1 MPHHKKK
8 ILRIAT
14 VAMSLDLLLK
24 GQLAYLDR
32 FFEVRAVSGEDAHLR
47 IVREREGVV
56 TIDVAMS
63 RSIHPLKD
71 LKALIRLYRVFRK
84 ERPALIHSIT
94 PKAGL
99 LSMVAGKLAGVPVR
113 IHTFTGLIFPYKSGF
128 LQRLLIVMDKILC
141 RCATH
146 IFPEGEG
153 VRKDLQQYG
162 ITKKPL
168 KIIANGNVNGIDL
181 SYYDPALPTDSA
193 SELPDTSQHF
203 VFTFVGRLVGDKGI
217 NELVS
222 AFHLLNREY
231 SNIRLVLVGPYEH
244 ELDPLQPDTLET
256 IRNNPHIITPGF
268 VRDIRPYLKR
278 SHCFVFPSYREGFPN
293 VVLQA
298 GAMNLPCIVTDI
310 PGSNE
315 IITEGFNGLICP
327 KKDTNA
333 LYEKMKVM
341 LTDDSLR
348 ESLTLNARSHIQ
360 QLYRQE
366 YVWECLK
373 NEYESLLNNV

>member
-1 MPHHKKK
+1 MPQPGKKV
-8 ILRIAT
+8 LRLAT

-24 GQLAYLDR
+24 GQLAYLNR
-32 FFEVRAVSGEDAHLR
+32 FFEVKAVSGEDTHLQT
-47 IVREREGVV
+47 VREREAVM
-56 TIDVAMS
+56 TIAVAMS
-63 RSIHPLKD
+63 RPIHPLKD
-71 LKALIRLYRVFRK
+71 IRSLVRLYRVFRK

-113 IHTFTGLIFPYKSGF
+113 IHTFTGLIFPYKSGL
-128 LQRLLIVMDKILC
+128 LQKLLVAMDKLLC
-141 RCATH
+141 SCATH

-153 VRKDLQQYG
+153 VKNDLIRYG

-168 KIIANGNVNGIDL
+168 KVIANGNVNGVDL
-181 SYYDPALPTDSA
+181 SYYDPSLAVHNPL
-193 SELPDTSQHF
+193 LPDLSQHF

-217 NELVS
+217 NELAV
-222 AFHLLNREY
+222 AFDRLSREY
-231 SNIRLVLVGPYEH
+231 NHVRMVLVGPYEQD
-244 ELDPLQPDTLET
+244 LDPLQPGTLDI
-256 IRNNPHIITPGF
+256 IRNNSNIHTTGF
-268 VRDIRPYLKR
+268 VRDIRPYLQR
-278 SHCFVFPSYREGFPN
+278 SHCLVFPSYREGFPN

-310 PGSNE
+310 SGSNE
-315 IITEGFNGLICP
+315 IIISGFNGLICRQ
-327 KKDTNA
+327 KDTA
-333 LYEKMKVM
+333 DLYEKMKLL

-360 QLYRQE
+360 KLYSQE
-366 YVWECLK
+366 HVWECLK